1 MSDVSLVKWD
11 KLGTREEGGEIIMEH
26 EQEEEELNSNSVRLG
41 GGEDTLH
48 GAEYQLFRG

>member
-11 KLGTREEGGEIIMEH
+11 KLGREEGGEIIMEH
-26 EQEEEELNSNSVRLG
+26 EQEEEELNSNSVCLG

-48 GAEYQLFRG
+48 RAEYQLFKE